1 MTNPMGWEVKSLGSI
16 CTKLND
22 GTHFSPENAP
32 IGDYKYIT
40 AKNIKADGFCFD
52 NLTYVSADVHNG
64 IYSRCNPEFG
74 DVLYIK
80 DGVTTGI
87 AMINTLDEPFSIL
100 SSVALL
106 KQDRSIIEGCFL
118 RDVLNN
124 KDMYKYIRKMM
135 GGAAITRLTI
145 EKIKKIEIPLP
156 PLPLQT
162 RFAGMVQQVDK
173 TKFALQKGLEKLE
186 LCYKALMQR
195 YFG

>member
-1 MTNPMGWEVKSLGSI
+1 MGWDVRSLGNI

-22 GTHFSPENAP
+22 GTHFSPDNASV
-32 IGDYKYIT
+32 GDYKYIT
-40 AKNIKADGFCFD
+40 AKNIKADGFSFD
-52 NLTYVSADVHNG
+52 DLTFVSADVHNY
-64 IYSRCNPEFG
+64 IYNRCNPEFG

-106 KQDRSIIEGCFL
+106 KQDRSKIEGYFL

-124 KDMYKYIRKMM
+124 KDMYKHIRKMM

-145 EKIKKIEIPLP
+145 DKIKKIEIPLP
-156 PLPLQT
+156 PLQLQT
-162 RFAGMVQQVDK
+162 RFAGLVQQIDK
-173 TKFALQKGLEKLE
+173 TKFVMQEGLD
-186 LCYKALMQR
+186 YMQMWG
-195 YFG
+195 YI